1 MEQPRPLLLG
11 AHRLP
16 YGEPVS
22 IEGERDALILRYDL
36 ARASYAAVSGAYT
49 VATKAYR
56 SKAIGDAEFIA
67 ARNALNVALAALD
80 AAEAEY
86 VEAVNLLPAE
96 VEAVDDSQV
105 SLF

>member
-1 MEQPRPLLLG
+1 MNNAARASL
-11 AHRLP
+11 
-16 YGEPVS
+16 
-22 IEGERDALILRYDL
+22 DAKYDL

-56 SKAIGDAEFIA
+56 SKAIGDAEFLA
-67 ARNALNVALAALD
+67 ARNALNVALAALAALD

>member
-1 MEQPRPLLLG
+1 MNTAARAAL
-11 AHRLP
+11 
-16 YGEPVS
+16 
-22 IEGERDALILRYDL
+22 DAKYDL

-56 SKAIGDAEFIA
+56 SKAIGDAEFLA
-67 ARNALNVALAALD
+67 ARNALNVALAAVD

-86 VEAVNLLPAE
+86 IEAVNLLPAE
-96 VEAVDDSQV
+96 VEAVGDPQV